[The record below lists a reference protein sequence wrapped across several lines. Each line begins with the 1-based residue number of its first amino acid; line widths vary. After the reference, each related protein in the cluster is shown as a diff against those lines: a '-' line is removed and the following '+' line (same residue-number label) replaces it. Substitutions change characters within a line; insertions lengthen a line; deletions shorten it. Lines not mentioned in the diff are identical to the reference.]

1 MESFTTTVALIGI
14 VIVVASLL
22 SGALERT
29 GLPIVAVFLALGA
42 LLGPYG
48 LNLLDIGFDSPALHA
63 LAMLGLALLLFSD
76 AVTIDLK
83 QVRAEKHLLWRLLG
97 PGTLIPALLMA
108 VSARFILDVSW
119 PAAAILGAALA
130 STDAVLLRGAFR
142 SGAMPERARTA
153 LRIETGAN
161 DVLLLPIVVLAI
173 LALRANVAG
182 EAVPGAELGR
192 SLVGLFLLGP
202 LLGAVVGWLGIVA
215 LDQIRSNVGVR
226 RDYESLYA
234 LGLAFSSFALAE
246 SVGGSGFLAAF
257 AAGMMV
263 SSQDVELC
271 DCFLEYGEATAEMLL
286 LLTFVALGTSLIW
299 TGFEIVGVR
308 TIAFTV
314 IALIVR
320 TVVLYPVLKGTHT
333 TLRER
338 RMIALFGP
346 RGLSSLLLTLLP
358 VFAGIPGSQELFTI
372 ACLVVVCSIIL
383 HGGGITV
390 FLRRSMRRAAAATE
404 PAPAVVN
411 GSSPRVTAREPGEV
425 DLSQS
430 GVVTRAVQSRQTV
443 GPTSRTLPVAQSA
456 ESAASG
462 HGGATGEDVRITMD
476 EMLQRQQRGEEVIIV
491 DARADRSLRRDD
503 IKAAGAVRIDPDHPV
518 RDVKLLR
525 LSQNATL
532 VLYCA

>member
-22 SGALERT
+22 SGALERA
-29 GLPIVAVFLALGA
+29 GLPLVAVFLTLGA

-83 QVRAEKHLLWRLLG
+83 QVRTEKHLLWRLLG
-97 PGTLIPALLMA
+97 PGTLIPAGLVSL
-108 VSARFILDVSW
+108 SARFLLDVPW

-142 SGAMPERARTA
+142 SGAMPERSRTA

-161 DVLLLPIVVLAI
+161 DVLLLPIVVLSMI
-173 LALRANVAG
+173 ALRAHVSGQSVAG
-182 EAVPGAELGR
+182 ADLGR

-202 LLGAVVGWLGIVA
+202 MLGAVVGWLGIVA
-215 LDQIRSNVGVR
+215 LDQIRSKIGVR
-226 RDYESLYA
+226 PDYESLYA

-257 AAGMMV
+257 AAGLMV

-299 TGFEIVGVR
+299 AGIAVIDAR
-308 TIAFTV
+308 TIAFTG
-314 IALIVR
+314 IALTVR
-320 TVVLYPVLKGTHT
+320 TIVLYPVLKGTST
-333 TLRER
+333 TERER
-338 RMIALFGP
+338 RLIALFGP

-358 VFAGIPGSQELFTI
+358 VFAGIPGSEQLFTV
-372 ACLVVVCSIIL
+372 ACLVVLCSIVL

-390 FLRRSMRRAAAATE
+390 FLRRSMRRIDAAAAPEGIVTVPLPPE
-404 PAPAVVN
+404 PAPRPAARLSLPIADTAEAELR
-411 GSSPRVTAREPGEV
+411 GSS
-425 DLSQS
+425 DK
-430 GVVTRAVQSRQTV
+430 
-443 GPTSRTLPVAQSA
+443 
-456 ESAASG
+456 
-462 HGGATGEDVRITMD
+462 ITID
-476 EMLQRQQRGEEVIIV
+476 ELLRLQKSGEEVIVV
-491 DARADRSLRRDD
+491 DARADRSLRKDD
-503 IKAAGAVRIDPDHPV
+503 LKAAGAVRIDPDHPV
-518 RDVKLLR
+518 RDGKALR
-525 LSQNATL
+525 LPTNATL

>member
-1 MESFTTTVALIGI
+1 LESFTTTVALIGI

-22 SGALERT
+22 SGALERA
-29 GLPIVAVFLALGA
+29 GVPLVGVFLALGA

-48 LNLLDIGFDSPALHA
+48 LNLLDIGFESPALHA

-83 QVRAEKHLLWRLLG
+83 LVRAEKHLLWRLLG
-97 PGTLIPALLMA
+97 PGTLIPAALVALAGRFLLD
-108 VSARFILDVSW
+108 LSW

-130 STDAVLLRGAFR
+130 STDQVLLRGAFR
-142 SGAMPERARTA
+142 SGAMPQVARTA

-161 DVLLLPIVVLAI
+161 DVVLLPIVVLSI
-173 LALRANVAG
+173 LALRAHATG
-182 EAVPGAELGR
+182 EAVPGKELGR

-202 LLGAVVGWLGIVA
+202 LLGAIVGWLGIVA
-215 LDQIRSNVGVR
+215 LAQIRSKIGVR

-257 AAGMMV
+257 AAGIMV

-299 TGFEIVGVR
+299 TGFEIVDWRLIVFTVFALTVR
-308 TIAFTV
+308 TA
-314 IALIVR
+314 
-320 TVVLYPVLKGTHT
+320 VLYPVLKGTAT
-333 TLRER
+333 TERER

-358 VFAGIPGSQELFTI
+358 VFAGVPGSQELFTI
-372 ACLVVVCSIIL
+372 ACFVVLCSIAV

-390 FLRRSMRRAAAATE
+390 FLRRAMHRANLGGGAPPGIVTGPLPSKSPPKPAAR
-404 PAPAVVN
+404 PA
-411 GSSPRVTAREPGEV
+411 
-425 DLSQS
+425 
-430 GVVTRAVQSRQTV
+430 
-443 GPTSRTLPVAQSA
+443 LPMA
-456 ESAASG
+456 ESRDSDASNDD
-462 HGGATGEDVRITMD
+462 TRITID
-476 EMLQRQQRGEEVIIV
+476 GMLGLKEKGEEVIVV

-503 IKAAGAVRIDPDHPV
+503 ITGTGAVRIDPDHPV
-518 RDVKLLR
+518 RDAKALK

>member
-1 MESFTTTVALIGI
+1 MESFTTTVALIGV

-22 SGALERT
+22 SGALERA
-29 GLPIVAVFLALGA
+29 GLPLVAVFLALGA

-48 LNLLDIGFDSPALHA
+48 LNLLDIGFDSSALHA

-83 QVRAEKHLLWRLLG
+83 QVRVEKHLLWRLLG
-97 PGTLIPALLMA
+97 PGTLIPAA
-108 VSARFILDVSW
+108 IVTIAARFILELPW

-173 LALRANVAG
+173 LALRAHVSG
-182 EAVPGAELGR
+182 DPVPGKDIGR
-192 SLVGLFLLGP
+192 SVVGLFLLGP
-202 LLGAVVGWLGIVA
+202 LLGATVGWLGIVA
-215 LDQIRSNVGVR
+215 LDQIRSKLGVR

-257 AAGMMV
+257 AAGIMV

-299 TGFEIVGVR
+299 TGFSILGAR
-308 TIAFTV
+308 TIVFTV
-314 IALIVR
+314 IALTVR
-320 TVVLYPVLKGTHT
+320 TVVLYPVLKGTST
-333 TLRER
+333 TERER

-358 VFAGIPGSQELFTI
+358 VFAGVPGSEQLFTV
-372 ACLVVVCSIIL
+372 ACLVVLCSIVL
-383 HGGGITV
+383 HGGGITI
-390 FLRRSMRRAAAATE
+390 FLRRAMQRANLASAVPAGVIAPSSAPEPMPRTAA
-404 PAPAVVN
+404 
-411 GSSPRVTAREPGEV
+411 
-425 DLSQS
+425 
-430 GVVTRAVQSRQTV
+430 RAS
-443 GPTSRTLPVAQSA
+443 LPIA
-456 ESAASG
+456 ESPTQTTS
-462 HGGATGEDVRITMD
+462 ENDIRITIE
-476 EMLQRQQRGEEVIIV
+476 EMLRLKEHSEEIIVV

-503 IKAAGAVRIDPDHPV
+503 LKAAGAIRIDPDHPV
-518 RDVKLLR
+518 RDAKALK